1 MPMALRFTALD
12 LDLGLEGIDDFD
24 EDFLEVL
31 LGIFFA
37 QLGEG
42 AFGQQFAVVN
52 DADDVAELFDFA
64 HDVRGEDDGF
74 TAVAALAD
82 EGGDGASGHDV
93 EAESGLVEDHHRR
106 VMDQGASDGGFL
118 LHAGGKLV
126 AAAVAE
132 GVHIEAI
139 ENDVEALFERGF
151 VETVEA
157 AEIFDEFLGG
167 EAGVERGGG
176 GKKADVGAHFFGML
190 DDVVAADEGG
200 AVGGFQDGG
209 EHAQGGGF
217 AGAVGAEQAVDAAGL
232 AAETDVIDGT
242 DLAALFVVKAFGQ
255 ATSLNHLK
263 TPRRVLLERTDAASK
278 CTTRGEEET
287 LQSSHGPAACDAVLG
302 DDI

>member
-42 AFGQQFAVVN
+42 AFGQKFAVVN

-93 EAESGLVEDHHRR
+93 E
-106 VMDQGASDGGFL
+106 DQGASDGSLL

-302 DDI
+302 DD

>member
-1 MPMALRFTALD
+1 MILGVSFSALPTMTMPTALRFMALG
-12 LDLGLEGIDDFD
+12 LHLGLEWADNFD

-37 QLGEG
+37 ELREG
-42 AFGQQFAVVN
+42 AFGQKLAVVN

-74 TAVAALAD
+74 AAVAAFAD
-82 EGGDGASGHDV
+82 KGGDGAGGHDV
-93 EAESGLVEDHHRR
+93 EAEGGLIEDHHRR
-106 VMDQGASDGGFL
+106 VVDQGAGNGGFL

-132 GVHIEAI
+132 AVHVQAVE
-139 ENDVEALFERGF
+139 DFVEALFEGGF
-151 VETVEA
+151 IKTVEA
-157 AEIFDEFLGG
+157 AEVFDELLGG
-167 EAGVERGGG
+167 EAGIKRGGG
-176 GKKADVGAHFFGML
+176 GKKADVGAHFLGML

-232 AAETDVIDGT
+232 AAETDIVDGAN
-242 DLAALFVVKAFGQ
+242 LSALLVVKAFGQ
-255 ATSLNHLK
+255 AASLNH
-263 TPRRVLLERTDAASK
+263 
-278 CTTRGEEET
+278 
-287 LQSSHGPAACDAVLG
+287 
-302 DDI
+302 

>member
-1 MPMALRFTALD
+1 MILGVSFSALPTMTTASALRFMALG
-12 LDLGLEGIDDFD
+12 LHLGLEWVDDFD
-24 EDFLEVL
+24 EDLLEIL
-31 LGIFFA
+31 LGVLFA
-37 QLGEG
+37 ELGEG
-42 AFGQQFAVVN
+42 AFGQELAVVN

-64 HDVRGEDDGF
+64 HDVGGEDDGF
-74 TAVAALAD
+74 AAVAAFAN
-82 EGGDGASGHDV
+82 EGGDGASGH
-93 EAESGLVEDHHRR
+93 
-106 VMDQGASDGGFL
+106 F
-118 LHAGGKLV
+118 
-126 AAAVAE
+126 
-132 GVHIEAI
+132 
-139 ENDVEALFERGF
+139 VEALFEDGF
-151 VETVEA
+151 IKTVEA
-157 AEIFDEFLGG
+157 PEVFDELLGG
-167 EAGVERGGG
+167 EAGIKRGGG
-176 GKKADVGAHFFGML
+176 GKKADVGSHFLGML

-302 DDI
+302 DD